1 MKKIRNYLDRYFTRQ
16 TPLPPGVHHYQS
28 PPDVP
33 VPFRLHLRIEEG
45 GEGILIVN
53 ASTVLH
59 LNQTATEYAYHLLRQ
74 TPPGEVATAIAKRY
88 RVHTSDALRDF
99 QDLSQRVVT
108 LVETPDLDPST
119 YLDFERTAPHS
130 QKLMAPLRLD
140 CALTYE
146 TSDRQPIASAPVDR
160 VRRNLTT
167 EEWITI
173 LDKAWDAGIPHVIF
187 TGGEPTLRPDL
198 VELITHAEKL
208 GMVAGVL
215 SDGLRFSE
223 TAYLH
228 TVLQAGLDHL
238 MLVLNPAEEQSWEAL
253 RDTLAEDLFVTV
265 HLTVTEHNAAEI
277 SAILERLAAMKVASL
292 SLSEASGALK
302 PALEAARELAAHHH
316 IELVWDLPVPYS
328 QLNPVTLELNEVGE
342 HIAGAGR
349 SWLYVEPDGDV
360 LPRQGSNVILGNLLT
375 DPWKQIWLRAREVA
389 PV

>member
-1 MKKIRNYLDRYFTRQ
+1 MDKIRSYLSRFFTQQ

-59 LNQTATEYAYHLLRQ
+59 LNQTATEYAYHLLHQ

-88 RVHTSDALRDF
+88 RVSVSDALQDF
-99 QDLSQRVVT
+99 QNFSQRVVT

-146 TSDRQPIASAPVDR
+146 TSDRQSVVSAPVDR
-160 VRRNLTT
+160 VHRNLTT
-167 EEWITI
+167 EEWVAV

-198 VELITHAEKL
+198 VELITHAEQL

-223 TAYLH
+223 TGYLH
-228 TVLQAGLDHL
+228 SVLQAGLDHL
-238 MLVLNPAEEQSWEAL
+238 MLVLDPAEEQSWEAL

-265 HLTVTEHNAAEI
+265 HLTVTERNASEI
-277 SAILERLAAMKVASL
+277 PAILERLAGLKVASL

-302 PALEAARELAAHHH
+302 PVLESARELAAHHH
-316 IELVWDLPVPYS
+316 IELVWDIPVPYS
-328 QLNPVTLELNEVGE
+328 QLNPVTLELNAVGE

-360 LPRQGSNVILGNLLT
+360 LPRQGSNAILGNLLN
-375 DPWKQIWLRAREVA
+375 DPWEQIWQRAREVA